1 MSKHWSFI
9 KTAVYLAAFSLL
21 IGVAFIMSGIAIS
34 AVLSE
39 SPVLLDFNRYG
50 EGLFEAI
57 LIPIATIISLIAIAS
72 VRRNPWN
79 SEKH

>member
-1 MSKHWSFI
+1 MSKHWSNI
-9 KTAVYLAAFSLL
+9 RTVVYLVALSML
-21 IGVAFIMSGIAIS
+21 IGVGFIMAGIAIS
-34 AVLSE
+34 AVLSD